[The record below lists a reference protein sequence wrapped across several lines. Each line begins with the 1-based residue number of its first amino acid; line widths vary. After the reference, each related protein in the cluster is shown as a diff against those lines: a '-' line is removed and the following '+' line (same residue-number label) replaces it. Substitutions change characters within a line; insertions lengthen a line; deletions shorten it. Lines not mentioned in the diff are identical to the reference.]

1 MTTFLV
7 INVVVLW
14 VFVIF
19 QGLVL
24 LESVRQTSQLRRLA
38 DLDDKPIPFSLGR
51 LVGRS
56 LPEPAQAL
64 WSSNGGPK
72 DGVLVLLSS
81 DCLTCRSVAAGL
93 PNLVSRFED
102 LRIVP
107 VMQARSPEELGEV
120 LAETNLAAEE
130 IVVDLEN
137 DYGAALGVQLRPAAV
152 VVRDGI
158 VTEGAVVR
166 NPRQLLEVIEGIEP
180 PDEQALGA
188 HEGSRL
194 HSHEA
199 EV

>member
-51 LVGRS
+51 LVGRP

-93 PNLVSRFED
+93 PNLVNRFED

-180 PDEQALGA
+180 PEEQALGTP
-188 HEGSRL
+188 EGSGL

>member
-7 INVVVLW
+7 VNVVVLW

-24 LESVRQTSQLRRLA
+24 LESVRQTSQLRRQA

-51 LVGRS
+51 LVGRP
-56 LPEPAQAL
+56 LPEPAHAL
-64 WSSNGGPK
+64 WSSNGEPK

-107 VMQARSPEELGEV
+107 VLQARSPEELNEV

-130 IVVDLEN
+130 VVVDLEN
-137 DYGAALGVQLRPAAV
+137 DYGVALGVQLRPAAV

-166 NPRQLLEVIEGIEP
+166 NPRQLLEVIEGIEAP
-180 PDEQALGA
+180 EQALGTP
-188 HEGSRL
+188 EVSRL

>member
-7 INVVVLW
+7 VNVVVLW

-24 LESVRQTSQLRRLA
+24 LESVRQTSQLRRQA

-51 LVGRS
+51 LAGRP
-56 LPEPAQAL
+56 LPEPAHAL

-93 PNLVSRFED
+93 PNLVNRFED
-102 LRIVP
+102 RRIVT
-107 VMQARSPEELGEV
+107 VMQARSPDELNEA
-120 LAETNLAAEE
+120 LAETNLAPEE
-130 IVVDLEN
+130 VVVDLEN

-158 VTEGAVVR
+158 ATEGAVVR
-166 NPRQLLEVIEGIEP
+166 SPRQLLEVLEGIETP
-180 PDEQALGA
+180 VEAALDTSEA
-188 HEGSRL
+188 RHL

>member
-51 LVGRS
+51 LVGRP

-93 PNLVSRFED
+93 PNLDSRFED

-180 PDEQALGA
+180 PEEQALGTP
-188 HEGSRL
+188 EGSGL

>member
-51 LVGRS
+51 LVGRP

-180 PDEQALGA
+180 SDEQALGA

>member
-1 MTTFLV
+1 MTSFLV

-51 LVGRS
+51 LVGRP

-93 PNLVSRFED
+93 PNLVNRFED

-180 PDEQALGA
+180 PEEQALGTP
-188 HEGSRL
+188 EGSGL

>member
-51 LVGRS
+51 LVGRP

-188 HEGSRL
+188 HEGSGL